1 MNKLTNANANQT
13 DQGKNGESGESVHR
27 HRHHA
32 PRGLAVAVV
41 TVSDTR
47 TAETDSGGD
56 LLAEGLAGAGHKI
69 AARRWVADDRGAI
82 RAELEALLEEPAVQV
97 VVLTGGSGL
106 APRDV
111 TPEALAGLM
120 EREIPGFGELFRAL
134 SYQEIGAAAM
144 LSRATAGVAR
154 GRIVAVL
161 PGSRGALRL
170 ALEKLLIPELGHLYG
185 EVNKEA
191 QHGDDG

>member
-1 MNKLTNANANQT
+1 MQDRQPPHNE
-13 DQGKNGESGESVHR
+13 DHRESVHR

-32 PRGLAVAVV
+32 PRELAVAVV

-47 TAETDSGGD
+47 NAETDTGGD
-56 LLAEGLAGAGHKI
+56 LLADGLGGAGHKI
-69 AARRWVADDRGAI
+69 VARRWVADDRSAI
-82 RAELEALLEEPAVQV
+82 RTTLEALLEDSSVQV
-97 VVLTGGSGL
+97 VVVTGGSGL

-111 TPEALAGLM
+111 TPDALAGLL

-134 SYQEIGAAAM
+134 SYEEIGAAAM

-154 GRIVAVL
+154 GRIVAAL

-170 ALEKLLIPELGHLYG
+170 ALEKLLIPELGHLYA
-185 EVNKEA
+185 EANKE
-191 QHGDDG
+191 DGGGHRG